1 MQDSKISTSMPVLDL
16 IDAIQP
22 GSIKYDLLKTEDL
35 NDEEKLNN
43 AKYVHAKWHLTWV
56 TCSGLPDS
64 VFEKCSAIILI
75 WHNLNWE
82 IPPELEAWR
91 LGVRQ

>member
-43 AKYVHAKWHLTWV
+43 AKYVSAKWHLAWV
-56 TCSGLPDS
+56 TCSGWPDS
-64 VFEKCSAIILI
+64 VFKIYSAVIFI
-75 WHNLNWE
+75 WHNLMWE
-82 IPPELEAWR
+82 IPLELEAWR
-91 LGVRQ
+91 LGVR